1 MVLGMSDVASIPK
14 MTHREAMA
22 ITAVENGRFHS
33 LLESISG
40 AEWSLPTDCTR
51 WDVRALVLHLIGSAD
66 AQARFREFVHQL
78 VAGRKLFKEIGGDHW
93 VDGLNEVQ
101 IRDRASLPNDSL
113 AAEWQ
118 RMSAKALKARTR
130 MPAPVRALPLLPL
143 GPPVGRKPL
152 GYLFDIGF
160 TRDVWAH
167 RIDVTRAI
175 GREMELTAEHDGR
188 IVADILAE
196 WAKLHG
202 EPFTLRLTGPAGGTY
217 TSGTGGHV
225 QEFDA
230 LEFIRILAGRADGS
244 GIVQRNALPL

>member
-1 MVLGMSDVASIPK
+1 

-22 ITAVENGRFHS
+22 ITAVENERFHS

-51 WDVRALVLHLIGSAD
+51 WDVRAMVLHCIGSAD
-66 AQARFREFVHQL
+66 AQAKFREFVHQL
-78 VAGRKLFKEIGGDHW
+78 VAGRKVFKEIGGDHW

-101 IRDRASLPNDSL
+101 IRDRASIPNERL
-113 AAEWQ
+113 ADEWK
-118 RMSAKALKARTR
+118 SASTKALKARNR
-130 MPAPVRALPLLPL
+130 MPAPIRALPVLPI

-152 GYLFDIGF
+152 SYLFDIGF

-167 RIDVTRAI
+167 RIDLAHAI
-175 GREMELTAEHDGR
+175 GRPMELTAEHDGR

-202 EPFTLRLTGPAGGTY
+202 EDLMLTLTGPAGGTF
-217 TSGTGGHV
+217 TSGTSGDQ
-225 QEFDA
+225 QELDA
-230 LEFIRILAGRADGS
+230 LEFIRILAGRSDGS
-244 GIVQRNALPL
+244 GIVRRNALPL